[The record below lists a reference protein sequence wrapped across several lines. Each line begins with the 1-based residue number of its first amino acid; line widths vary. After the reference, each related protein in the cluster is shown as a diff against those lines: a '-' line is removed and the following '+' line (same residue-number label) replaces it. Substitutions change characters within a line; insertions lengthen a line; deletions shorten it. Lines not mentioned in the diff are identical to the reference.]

1 VVAETS
7 GNEVSGAK
15 VFELYDTSGF
25 QKIWLLLILKEK
37 GYTYN
42 ETDFEVELQNK
53 SAFSMLHLKFQ
64 PKIGR
69 F

>member
-25 QKIWLLLILKEK
+25 PKDLTAFDLKEK

-42 ETDFEVELQNK
+42 ETDFEVELQAK
-53 SAFSMLHLKFQ
+53 ARSALHLKFQ

>member
-1 VVAETS
+1 LTA
-7 GNEVSGAK
+7 
-15 VFELYDTSGF
+15 
-25 QKIWLLLILKEK
+25 LILKEK

-42 ETDFEVELQNK
+42 ETDFEVELQK
-53 SAFSMLHLKFQ
+53 QKRVRDAASEQ